1 LPPTSTGQATLSKQP
16 LTLGAGAKKT
26 QRASIP
32 EIKRRVSLLDL
43 LPDAR
48 STSGDARWWMA
59 RCPLHDDQHESLW
72 IDNKNGLC
80 GCLAGCTSKPL
91 DVINLY
97 QRLHGCDTAVAAR
110 ELLRGAA

>member
-1 LPPTSTGQATLSKQP
+1 MRGQP
-16 LTLGAGAKKT
+16 
-26 QRASIP
+26 
-32 EIKRRVSLLDL
+32 
-43 LPDAR
+43 
-48 STSGDARWWMA
+48 SGDARWWMA